1 MDIPGTNLEEI
12 AQYLTQDFL
21 KKASQSDLEKGVE
34 LIRNAIDTYLRQP
47 MSDWKFSSAPNIF
60 GEIWEDDVY
69 IYYND
74 PNNTHCMAI
83 IGYQPRYH
91 DQREKGE
98 ISYWIRLNT
107 DRVVYLHKSP
117 TFGVQAE
124 IKEISNS

>member
-21 KKASQSDLEKGVE
+21 KRLRSQILKKVLSSLGTP
-34 LIRNAIDTYLRQP
+34 LILYLRQP

-60 GEIWEDDVY
+60 GKFGKMMFIFT
-69 IYYND
+69 I
-74 PNNTHCMAI
+74 MILI
-83 IGYQPRYH
+83 ILIVWPLLVISL
-91 DQREKGE
+91 DITIQREKGE